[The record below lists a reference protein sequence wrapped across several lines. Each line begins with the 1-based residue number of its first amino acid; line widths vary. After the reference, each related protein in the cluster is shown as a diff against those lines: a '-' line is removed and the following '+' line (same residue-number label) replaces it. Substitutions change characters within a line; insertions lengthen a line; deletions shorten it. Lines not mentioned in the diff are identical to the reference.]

1 MVGSLGYLIHN
12 HACLEI
18 NNKYWIVLY
27 VNILQNY
34 GTMFA
39 WMPLLGETSTK
50 LYPIIYM
57 EIPVVGCPHNLTD
70 KYVEYALAGLFE
82 RKFSEGC

>member
-1 MVGSLGYLIHN
+1 
-12 HACLEI
+12 
-18 NNKYWIVLY
+18 
-27 VNILQNY
+27 
-34 GTMFA
+34 MFA